1 MSRTGTFE
9 NRCQACR
16 MSKHLCICSLIPR
29 IELQTRVVVLMHW
42 RESRLTTNTANLA
55 HLALPNSE
63 IRLRGEK
70 KFAHDRASEPPLPEF
85 DPATT
90 ALLFPS
96 EDSIELN
103 EQTVGQFPKG
113 LTLVVPD
120 GSWRQA
126 QRVPV
131 REPAVKNIPRLR
143 LPPGPP
149 SNFRLRHSPHESHLS
164 TFEAIARALGVLEGK
179 EVQKQLEDIFLVM
192 VERVLW
198 ARGKLA
204 AKDAVTGIPI
214 EAFEPARLAGIAG
227 GKKKGW
233 KALPK

>member
-1 MSRTGTFE
+1 
-9 NRCQACR
+9 
-16 MSKHLCICSLIPR
+16 
-29 IELQTRVVVLMHW
+29 MHW

-55 HLALPNSE
+55 KLALPSCE
-63 IRLRGEK
+63 IRLRGDK
-70 KFAHDRASEPPLPEF
+70 KTAVDRASAGPSLPEF
-85 DPATT
+85 DPANA
-90 ALLFPS
+90 ALLFPT

-103 EQTVGQFPKG
+103 EETAKQFSKG
-113 LTLVVPD
+113 LTLIVPD

-131 REPAVKNIPRLR
+131 REAAIKNIPKLR

-149 SNFRLRHSPHESHLS
+149 SNFRLRHSPHEQNVS
-164 TFEAIARALGVLEGK
+164 TFEAIARALGILEGK

-204 AKDAVTGIPI
+204 AKDSVTGIPA

-227 GKKKGW
+227 GKTKGW
-233 KALPK
+233 KTLLK